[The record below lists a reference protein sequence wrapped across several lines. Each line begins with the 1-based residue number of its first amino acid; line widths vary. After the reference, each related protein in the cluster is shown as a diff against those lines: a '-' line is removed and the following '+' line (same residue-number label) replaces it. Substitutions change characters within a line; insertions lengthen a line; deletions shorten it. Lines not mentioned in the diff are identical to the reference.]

1 MNVEQYVMAYQ
12 VEQDRLRALLPEGFS
27 SLRPVLRIN
36 VEIRNGETVYLEY
49 NTPVAARGR
58 RGWLNIANWA
68 SSSGSSI
75 SFEKSAGT
83 TSFSAL
89 FLQISFTRVGAV
101 GGCPAERDND
111 GCFFPGETPF
121 FRPAEKILAPREF
134 CDCVFAW
141 KYDAASAHGA
151 SVGGKSIAAAPTP
164 PQIQY
169 AKGEL
174 SPQAAAAIKCEQIL
188 GAYAVTFTR
197 EG

>member
-111 GCFFPGETPF
+111 GCFFPGGNTLLPPC
-121 FRPAEKILAPREF
+121 RKNPCAAGILRLRVCME
-134 CDCVFAW
+134 
-141 KYDAASAHGA
+141 
-151 SVGGKSIAAAPTP
+151 I
-164 PQIQY
+164 
-169 AKGEL
+169 
-174 SPQAAAAIKCEQIL
+174 
-188 GAYAVTFTR
+188 
-197 EG
+197 